1 MEPVGNPA
9 SRGPPDLAQIG
20 KPANKNYGN
29 DYGNCGPQDHDQI
42 SKPENKNF
50 LTLELEVKGPFKFYL
65 TPHQADIAVYKSK
78 HG

>member
-1 MEPVGNPA
+1 MGNPA

-29 DYGNCGPQDHDQI
+29 YYGNCGPQDQDQI
-42 SKPENKNF
+42 SNPENKNF
-50 LTLELEVKGPFKFYL
+50 LTLELEVRDLSNSTSPHRL
-65 TPHQADIAVYKSK
+65 TPYTR